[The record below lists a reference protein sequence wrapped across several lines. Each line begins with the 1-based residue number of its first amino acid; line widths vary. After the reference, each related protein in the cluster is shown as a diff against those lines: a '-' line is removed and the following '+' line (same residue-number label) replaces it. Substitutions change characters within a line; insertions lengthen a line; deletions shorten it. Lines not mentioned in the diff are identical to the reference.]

1 MVVGIV
7 VFTLGEGEEAP
18 IFNSDIPRV
27 KNRTSGAGGIACD
40 RVEYIRRTVAAG
52 KRSARRHCIS
62 RGSRMA
68 RILVVDDDVDTLKLA
83 AMILQRAGHN
93 VVSVEKG
100 MDALTE
106 VGKEKPDIVLLD
118 IMLPDMD
125 GFSVAQKLR
134 TSIQHPPPILFFS
147 ARSTPED
154 QIIGRTLGDGYLLK
168 PVRLT
173 TLLESVQKVLDAN
186 AANSEKK

>member
-1 MVVGIV
+1 MGHV
-7 VFTLGEGEEAP
+7 
-18 IFNSDIPRV
+18 
-27 KNRTSGAGGIACD
+27 
-40 RVEYIRRTVAAG
+40 
-52 KRSARRHCIS
+52 
-62 RGSRMA
+62 
-68 RILVVDDDVDTLKLA
+68 LVVDDDVDTLKLA
-83 AMILQRAGHN
+83 AMILERAGHK
-93 VVSVEKG
+93 VVQVERG
-100 MDALTE
+100 ADALAQ
-106 VGKEKPDIVLLD
+106 VSKNRPDIILLD

-134 TSIQHPPPILFFS
+134 TTVSNPPPILFFS

-186 AANSEKK
+186 KPRPEADKPQPEKK

>member
-7 VFTLGEGEEAP
+7 VFALGESKKDP

-93 VVSVEKG
+93 VVSVEK
-100 MDALTE
+100 
-106 VGKEKPDIVLLD
+106 GKEKPDIVLLD